1 MKKGWII
8 LIIFSILLTVCLY
21 FYQFNKGLS
30 INSSDWG
37 SFGDYV
43 NGVLS
48 PILTIVNI
56 WVFVRLTQVIN
67 SSDKKQK
74 ENELLHQ
81 KKLVFIQI
89 LQNELDK
96 FSSIINVKI
105 IYHPD
110 DKTGYLVYQAKSF
123 LTSFVETKSKL
134 FPIIDSVKFK
144 KVYNDLSIALTKYQE
159 TYSPATL
166 AGREEIVSLIQELT
180 ENINAINSMLQEFVL
195 SEIQ

>member
-89 LQNELDK
+89 LQN
-96 FSSIINVKI
+96 F
-105 IYHPD
+105 
-110 DKTGYLVYQAKSF
+110 
-123 LTSFVETKSKL
+123 
-134 FPIIDSVKFK
+134 
-144 KVYNDLSIALTKYQE
+144 
-159 TYSPATL
+159 
-166 AGREEIVSLIQELT
+166 
-180 ENINAINSMLQEFVL
+180 
-195 SEIQ
+195 